1 MKTVMIV
8 DDNYLSVE
16 GIIKNINWEQL
27 DARVLHVAYSGES
40 ALEALRLAPVDLII
54 SDIEM
59 PNLDGISMSS
69 VALSMNP
76 LVKIILISAYDK
88 FEYAKQAIRL
98 GVCDYIE
105 KPVDYQ
111 YLTEK
116 VKNAFSSIDRERR
129 NMELLEQSRPV
140 MREKFFLDLLN
151 YAGSDAASHLGHYA
165 KYLNLDLNY
174 SSFSVIKMEIEN
186 ASEEE
191 SELGIVQYQMELMN
205 ALDTLKEQ
213 FRVFDSVY
221 YIREFSRVICILAQN
236 TENHDHFLQVIH
248 KALTAFCDA
257 YSDSLLNVNF
267 GVGTI
272 INNFWDLHISYE
284 NASYAL
290 KYRFFFP
297 HKNIFDARE
306 TPGQEFSLLSISD
319 SREEELI
326 SLLCQ
331 KNLPAVDTLLHDFF
345 EDLSR
350 KCLAKNILFIRIYSL
365 LGRILKFLYELN
377 IDTSELESEI
387 VSVYNRLDRFDT
399 YEQFYQWMS
408 RFCSLVC
415 QKLDTSQNT
424 YHNQICE
431 LAVGYIR
438 ENFEDHTLCLNDI
451 ARHVNVSPAYLSALY
466 KKNTGQSISDTIASF
481 RIEEACRYLTESN
494 LSLKDIS
501 SRCGYANQ
509 YYFSNSFKKKLGISP
524 SAYRESKKT
533 SVQK

>member
-129 NMELLEQSRPV
+129 NMEL
-140 MREKFFLDLLN
+140 
-151 YAGSDAASHLGHYA
+151 
-165 KYLNLDLNY
+165 
-174 SSFSVIKMEIEN
+174 
-186 ASEEE
+186 
-191 SELGIVQYQMELMN
+191 
-205 ALDTLKEQ
+205 
-213 FRVFDSVY
+213 
-221 YIREFSRVICILAQN
+221 
-236 TENHDHFLQVIH
+236 
-248 KALTAFCDA
+248 
-257 YSDSLLNVNF
+257 
-267 GVGTI
+267 
-272 INNFWDLHISYE
+272 
-284 NASYAL
+284 YAL

-331 KNLPAVDTLLHDFF
+331 KNLPAVDTWLHDFF

-387 VSVYNRLDRFDT
+387 VSVYNRFDRFDT

-466 KKNTGQSISDTIASF
+466 RKNTGQSISDTIASF